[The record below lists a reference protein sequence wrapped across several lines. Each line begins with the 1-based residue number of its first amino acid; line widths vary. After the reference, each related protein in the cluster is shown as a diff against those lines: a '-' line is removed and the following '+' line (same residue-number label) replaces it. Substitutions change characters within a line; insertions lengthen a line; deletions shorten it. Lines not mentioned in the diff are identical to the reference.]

1 MTDKEREYWKRHIK
15 ALDERNKQLRQENQ
29 QLKLLKFDLDHC
41 ESLKNRLIQELN
53 LIKANSILK
62 KSE

>member
-15 ALDERNKQLRQENQ
+15 AVDERNKQLRQENQ